1 MKSSPNISGPPQDP
15 LFIFKCTVGNSVSY
29 GAGQNKKAAK
39 NKAAFRMLKKLNQTE
54 SSESVRVNMQNMEQG
69 RWADGN
75 RIREIAGSSEN
86 AISKLE
92 AIDKTRS
99 HTLRFIE
106 SAKEIGVQVLGD
118 SRF

>member
-1 MKSSPNISGPPQDP
+1 
-15 LFIFKCTVGNSVSY
+15 
-29 GAGQNKKAAK
+29 
-39 NKAAFRMLKKLNQTE
+39 MLKKLNQTE